1 MNKLKNFIITMTVVS
16 ICIAGVDQL
25 IGRTLDK
32 TIGTIIIVGIFAL
45 IRIAFDKDEKS
56 YH

>member
-1 MNKLKNFIITMTVVS
+1 MTVVS